1 MDYDSCYVWYR
12 NNSRSTA
19 MFGQILFQVCPKHF
33 VFKEWSGRFVSDTL
47 KAFERK
53 RKLG

>member
-1 MDYDSCYVWYR
+1 M
-12 NNSRSTA
+12 T
-19 MFGQILFQVCPKHF
+19 GQILFQVFPKHF
-33 VFKEWSGRFVSDTL
+33 VFKEWSGRFVSDAL